1 MFKYLLVDEHW
12 THIGE
17 FEAELPDWSVGKE
30 LATGGRS
37 LAIVGIVPNPDPDG
51 EFTATWQVEPA

>member
-17 FEAELPDWSVGKE
+17 FEAELPDWSVGME
-30 LATGGRS
+30 LATGGRA

>member
-17 FEAELPDWSVGKE
+17 FEADIPDWSVGME
-30 LATGGRS
+30 VTMDGRAF
-37 LAIVGIVPNPDPDG
+37 AILGIVPNPDPFG
-51 EFTATWQVEPA
+51 EFTAT

>member
-1 MFKYLLVDEHW
+1 MFRYLLVDEHW

-17 FEAELPDWSVGKE
+17 FEAEIPDWSVGME
-30 LATGGRS
+30 VTTGGRRV
-37 LAIVGIVPNPDPDG
+37 AIVGIIPNPEPDA

>member
-17 FEAELPDWSVGKE
+17 FEADIPDWSVGME
-30 LATGGRS
+30 VTMDGRAF
-37 LAIVGIVPNPDPDG
+37 AILGIVPNPDPFG